1 MSIQQANTA
10 SRRPMHE
17 VVWDEEGSDNDWWGT
32 DWLDNE
38 TEAEHELA
46 LDVDLWDAFEI
57 DDDEPQPEHG
67 DFWYE
72 MDCESDDGE

>member
-1 MSIQQANTA
+1 MSLKQADTA

-17 VVWDEEGSDNDWWGT
+17 MFWDEEGSNHDGLGT
-32 DWLDNE
+32 DWLDHESENE
-38 TEAEHELA
+38 LT
-46 LDVDLWDAFEI
+46 LDADLWDAFEI

-72 MDCESDDGE
+72 MDRELDSDD